1 MKKIVRL
8 FYSLIFLF
16 SSFLVYSAL
25 GGVYLAPVAAAEL
38 PPQNWQC
45 MGVTQAGGHSVNLA
59 TKEGNFFIPPEDDVW
74 VVECISSA
82 SGNACTT
89 GNADGNAALGLSG
102 FSSAFSVTHNVP
114 QPAKATDD
122 GKLRGE
128 AFLWQTD
135 SSETVNHS
143 FFGVQMNPLLSLS
156 ADTANLKFSSFY
168 PQNSDTN
175 CVSIR
180 WDPTGIIFDS
190 KTLEPIP
197 GVPVT
202 IYDQNGSKVNLPGI
216 PNPDI
221 TRENGQY
228 NFNVEPNKYY
238 SLRVGPSAHTFPSSS
253 SVLPAQNSPDFPYRG
268 IYRGGLFYETPKI
281 LRLDI
286 PVDSATPYVREAKLT
301 DWKVFLD
308 KPTNTLKI
316 DGGVRHPFSKVQV
329 FNGSENLLGST
340 TADQYGAFLVSVHS
354 TAIDNT
360 KSIELTVE
368 KAGVFNRVQGVS
380 LFDKIISKAFAQT
393 AKNTVVISP
402 IFNYL
407 EGYAYNEKGNVVPN
421 ATVQILLTVAT
432 KPAYQVQADSTGY
445 FRVPSENIPPLP
457 YSLVIQSP
465 SGSSS
470 TLTLT
475 QFALYNKQYAADN
488 GIDYGQY
495 QADLNVPQ
503 YQLPTGSGQTGTGIP
518 GAGGTTANGTTG
530 NSTGNGTGN
539 QAGANGTTNTRPP
552 TYSGSPAP
560 NAGASSQAK
569 GEVGRK
575 NQIALILFSLLL
587 TLAIGAG
594 VYLYK
599 KRKARELEMQK

>member
-16 SSFLVYSAL
+16 SSFLIYFVL
-25 GGVYLAPVAAAEL
+25 RNEWLPPVFAAEL

-59 TKEGNFFIPPEDDVW
+59 TKAGNFFLPPGDSVW

-89 GNADGNAALGLSG
+89 GNAAGNAALGFRG
-102 FSSAFSVTHNVP
+102 FGPEFSVTHNVP
-114 QPAKATDD
+114 QPVKATED

-128 AFLWQTD
+128 PFLWQTD
-135 SSETVNHS
+135 GPDVNHS
-143 FFGVQMNPLLSLS
+143 FFGVQVNPLSSLS

-168 PQNSDTN
+168 PQNSGTN
-175 CVSIR
+175 CASLR

-202 IYDQNGSKVNLPGI
+202 IYDQNGSKVNLAGV

-238 SLRVGPSAHTFPSSS
+238 SLLVGPSAHTFPSAS

-268 IYRGGLFYETPKI
+268 IYRGGLFFETPKI

-286 PVDSATPYVREAKLT
+286 PVDTATPYTRPAKIT

-316 DGGVRHPFSKVQV
+316 DGGLTHPFSRVQV
-329 FNGSENLLGST
+329 FNGSGNLLGST
-340 TADQYGAFLVSVHS
+340 TADQYGAFAVSVHS

-360 KSIELTVE
+360 KPIELTVE
-368 KAGVFNRVQGVS
+368 KASVFNRVQGIS
-380 LFDKIISKAFAQT
+380 LFESIIPKIFAQT
-393 AKNTVVISP
+393 AKNTVVINP

-407 EGYAYNEKGNVVPN
+407 AGYAYNEKGDVVPN
-421 ATVQILLTVAT
+421 ATVQIVLTVAT

-457 YSLVIQSP
+457 YYLVIQSP
-465 SGSSS
+465 AGSSS

-475 QFALYNKQYAADN
+475 QFALYNKQYASN
-488 GIDYGQY
+488 KEIDYGQY
-495 QADLNVPQ
+495 QADLNIPQ
-503 YQLPTGSGQTGTGIP
+503 YQPPTGSGSVTSTP
-518 GAGGTTANGTTG
+518 GQGGTTANGTTG
-530 NSTGNGTGN
+530 NTGNGTEN
-539 QAGANGTTNTRPP
+539 QGGTNANGTTNTRPP
-552 TYSGSPAP
+552 AYAGSPAP

-569 GEVGRK
+569 AEIARK
-575 NQIALILFSLLL
+575 NQIALILLSLLL
-587 TLAIGAG
+587 TGSIGAG

-599 KRKARELEMQK
+599 KKKDRELEMQK

>member
-1 MKKIVRL
+1 MKKLVHI
-8 FYSLIFLF
+8 FYSLIFLL
-16 SSFLVYSAL
+16 SSFLVYL
-25 GGVYLAPVAAAEL
+25 PPVAAAAL

-59 TKEGNFFIPPEDDVW
+59 TKEGNFFLPPEDDVW
-74 VVECISSA
+74 VVECISGA

-89 GNADGNAALGLSG
+89 GSTAVNAALGLSG
-102 FSSAFSVTHNVP
+102 FGPEFSVTHNVS
-114 QPAKATDD
+114 QPVKARED
-122 GKLRGE
+122 GKLTGE
-128 AFLWQTD
+128 SFLWQTD
-135 SSETVNHS
+135 GPDVNHS
-143 FFGVQMNPLLSLS
+143 FFGVQRNPLSSLS

-175 CVSIR
+175 CVSLR

-197 GVPVT
+197 GIPVT
-202 IYDQNGSKVNLPGI
+202 IYDQNGSKVNLAGV

-238 SLRVGPSAHTFPSSS
+238 SLRVEPSSHTFPSS
-253 SVLPAQNSPDFPYRG
+253 VFLLPAQNSPDFPYKG
-268 IYRGGLFYETPKI
+268 IYRGGLFYETPRI

-286 PVDSATPYVREAKLT
+286 PVDSATPYTRAAKIT

-316 DGGVRHPFSKVQV
+316 DGGLTHPFSRVQV
-329 FNGSENLLGST
+329 GNGGNLLGST
-340 TADQYGAFLVSVHS
+340 TADQYGAFAVSVHS
-354 TAIDNT
+354 TVIDNT
-360 KSIELTVE
+360 KPIELTVE
-368 KAGVFNRVQGVS
+368 KADVFNRVQGIS
-380 LFDKIISKAFAQT
+380 FFDTIIPKIFAQT
-393 AKNTVVISP
+393 TKNSVIIHP

-407 EGYAYNEKGNVVPN
+407 AGYAYNEKGAVVPN
-421 ATVQILLTVAT
+421 ATVQIILTVAT
-432 KPAYQVQADSTGY
+432 KPAYQVQADNTGY
-445 FRVPSENIPPLP
+445 FRIPSENIPPLP

-465 SGSSS
+465 LGSSS

-475 QFALYNKQYAADN
+475 QFALYNRQYSEEN
-488 GIDYGQY
+488 QIDYGEY
-495 QADLNVPQ
+495 QSDPGNIPQ
-503 YQLPTGSGQTGTGIP
+503 YQPPTGLGQGSGRINPSVTGIP

-530 NSTGNGTGN
+530 RGTKESTGNEG
-539 QAGANGTTNTRPP
+539 GANPG
-552 TYSGSPAP
+552 YSGSPAP

-569 GEVGRK
+569 VARERK
-575 NQIALILFSLLL
+575 NQIALIVLSLLL
-587 TLAIGAG
+587 TGSIGAG